1 MSRKIILLIF
11 FFSTVHIFSQDNEIG
26 IFAGGSNYIGDVG
39 PTTYISPFSYNASTN
54 YVGGVIFRKNFNE
67 RISARAKLNYS
78 KIGSSDNWPQTADY
92 RQQRGKWFTNK
103 IEELSLSLEFN
114 FREFDI
120 TSDNFQYSPYV
131 RSGLSYFRFD
141 DLFYPE
147 GINQAQSFAKH
158 NEFSIPISVGFKI
171 KPIKSFAIGFEITA
185 NHSFSENL
193 DGSYPKRFEDYELYS
208 QKSFGGNLSQD
219 WYVFTGFTLTYIFGN
234 YECYCP

>member
-92 RQQRGKWFTNK
+92 RQQRGKYFKNT
-103 IEELSLSLEFN
+103 IVEIGLGIDFN
-114 FREFDI
+114 FFKFDVYESSLQMTPYI
-120 TSDNFQYSPYV
+120 STGISFFEYDTLKYDKSESMATQYGDATS
-131 RSGLSYFRFD
+131 
-141 DLFYPE
+141 
-147 GINQAQSFAKH
+147 I
-158 NEFSIPISVGFKI
+158 SIPITLGYKI
-171 KPIKSFAIGFEITA
+171 KPLKDFIVAFEITA
-185 NHSFSENL
+185 NHSFTDNL
-193 DGSYPKRFEDYELYS
+193 DGSRPDKKFLISTDY
-208 QKSFGGNLSQD
+208 FGSTLSKD
-219 WYVFTGFTLTYIFGN
+219 WYVFSGISITYLFGKKK
-234 YECYCP
+234 CYCPN